1 MPAPQA
7 LGTTLCA
14 FPRPL
19 PSEGPAEL
27 CNPWARQDAAI
38 WQHHAQEW
46 AKLPLMCPEPRGPAN
61 GKAQPGSRICCMLGA
76 RAVLLCRSY
85 CRDLTMALRA
95 WGVSET
101 EEDEL

>member
-1 MPAPQA
+1 MPPVRGQQSSA
-7 LGTTLCA
+7 T
-14 FPRPL
+14 PR
-19 PSEGPAEL
+19 AK
-27 CNPWARQDAAI
+27 QDAAT
-38 WQHHAQEW
+38 WQHHAQGW
-46 AKLPLMCPEPRGPAN
+46 AKLPLLYPEPRGHAN
-61 GKAQPGSRICCMLGA
+61 SKAQSGSRICCMLGA